1 MPFVLPTFNITCEIY
16 TWPLN
21 IPGGPRI
28 TAQPCQLRAPAAN
41 NGGFGSG
48 LLAVTQIIPI
58 LLPPGTDIR
67 DQYSAPINA
76 PDYVEVPSGSGCF
89 YQVMWV
95 NDIGKGF
102 SNEHRYAT
110 LAKTTAAG
118 GWPVPIP

>member
-1 MPFVLPTFNITCEIY
+1 MAFVLPTFNITCNIY

-28 TAQPCQLRAPAAN
+28 SPVCQLRAPAAN

-48 LLAVTQIIPI
+48 LLAVTQIIQL
-58 LLPPGTDIR
+58 LLPPLTDIR
-67 DQYSAPINA
+67 DSFAAPINA
-76 PDYVEVPSGSGCF
+76 SDYVEVPAGSGCY

-102 SNEHRYAT
+102 PNEHRYAT
-110 LAKTTAAG
+110 LAKTTAGG
-118 GWPVPIP
+118 GWPVPMP

>member
-1 MPFVLPTFNITCEIY
+1 MPFVLPTFNITCNIY
-16 TWPLN
+16 TWPFALGN
-21 IPGGPRI
+21 VPRI
-28 TAQPCQLRAPAAN
+28 ADQPCQLRAPAAN

-48 LLAVTQIIPI
+48 LLAVTQIIQL

-67 DQYSAPINA
+67 DSWSAPINA
-76 PDYVEVPSGSGCF
+76 SDIVEVPAGSGCH

-110 LAKTTAAG
+110 LAKTTAVP
-118 GWPVPIP
+118 WPVPIP